1 MTNEERKLA
10 LYCLKASSDYHS
22 EICEECIKY
31 GNCDH
36 TQQDDVTETII
47 KALEQGPKKGHWIE
61 HPHEW
66 GDNWQYSQY
75 ECSCCHNWAY
85 HDTDYCPNCGAE
97 MESD

>member
-1 MTNEERKLA
+1 MQIVIDIPEETYHDIKVGNTRLCSTRNVA
-10 LYCLKASSDYHS
+10 LYAIANGTPL
-22 EICEECIKY
+22 
-31 GNCDH
+31 
-36 TQQDDVTETII
+36 
-47 KALEQGPKKGHWIE
+47 PKGHWTE

>member
-1 MTNEERKLA
+1 MKMVIDIPDEMYDTINRGI
-10 LYCLKASSDYHS
+10 YSSTYDGKK
-22 EICEECIKY
+22 IRDIVLN
-31 GNCDH
+31 G
-36 TQQDDVTETII
+36 TP
-47 KALEQGPKKGHWIE
+47 LPKGHWTE